1 MKKIAKKVENL
12 EDDLSD
18 FEEIK
23 PDSDIS
29 RFNNVAVVQALNKT
43 TAKTSI
49 IDLKVGEKIS
59 YGSLKIIAHKCWQS
73 PLEQKPENKILL
85 EVFEVKNENSEKLQE
100 KRIFYGWTFSS
111 SPSISGL
118 EHPIYDII
126 ASNLGEEIQN
136 IEKAGAD
143 YIHIDVMDGSFVP
156 NITIGNEVVKALRAK
171 TQLPFDVHLMI
182 NNPDNHVKAFA
193 EAGAD
198 IITIHAE
205 ASIHLDRSLALIKSF
220 DKKVGVSLVPST
232 HEDALDYILEKLD
245 LILVMT
251 VNPGFGGQKFLSSQL
266 KKIEN
271 IRKKIE
277 KSGKKIELEV
287 DGGINDQ
294 TARIAIEAGA
304 DVLVSGSYIFGNKN
318 YQQAIQNLKR
328 T

>member
-1 MKKIAKKVENL
+1 MIKIA
-12 EDDLSD
+12 
-18 FEEIK
+18 
-23 PDSDIS
+23 
-29 RFNNVAVVQALNKT
+29 
-43 TAKTSI
+43 
-49 IDLKVGEKIS
+49 
-59 YGSLKIIAHKCWQS
+59 
-73 PLEQKPENKILL
+73 
-85 EVFEVKNENSEKLQE
+85 
-100 KRIFYGWTFSS
+100 
-111 SPSISGL
+111 PSILSA
-118 EHPIYDII
+118 DF
-126 ASNLGEEIQN
+126 SNLGEEIQN

-156 NITIGNEVVKALRAK
+156 NITIGNEVVKALRNK

-220 DKKVGVSLVPST
+220 DKKAGVSLVPST

-277 KSGKKIELEV
+277 KSGRKIELEV